1 MRIKIALSEKQVR
14 YVKKGQRVRLKANA
28 YPRREFHGVVAEDPV
43 MFFGNEIPAAFS
55 ARRAGDVPVYI
66 DAHGKEHPIART
78 FEAVVAVENGEGLL
92 RPGMTG
98 RGKIYAGR
106 RPWGQMVLQSLRDV
120 VSLDYR
126 F

>member
-1 MRIKIALSEKQVR
+1 
-14 YVKKGQRVRLKANA
+14 
-28 YPRREFHGVVAEDPV
+28 

-55 ARRAGDVPVYI
+55 ARRSGDVPVYI
-66 DAHGKEHPIART
+66 DAHGKEHPVERT
-78 FEAVVAVENGEGLL
+78 FEAVVAVENADGLL